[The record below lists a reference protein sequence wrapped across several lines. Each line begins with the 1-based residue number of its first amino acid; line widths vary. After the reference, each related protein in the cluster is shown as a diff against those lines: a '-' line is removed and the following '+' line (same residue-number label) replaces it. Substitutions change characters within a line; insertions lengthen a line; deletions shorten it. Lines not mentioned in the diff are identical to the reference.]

1 LIYIEGKDVDHIER
15 TMGDIVYE
23 LWRL

>member
-1 LIYIEGKDVDHIER
+1 LIYIEGKDVDHVER